1 MPARVRDKPRG
12 VPARCP
18 ASPLMPMNAPRGMP
32 LRNAPAPANAP
43 EPPPDRTHAACPFA
57 LQRPSLIL
65 SQSHVYAACPEQ
77 WPRGPSLP
85 TGTLRANA
93 FPVPRE
99 TRGKSPRR
107 EPTDHIQRRKPHQKP
122 RVERARGLSL
132 ARHPRSHQRTTLRAA
147 KETGIPQSVG
157 ASSQRRTR
165 PSLPTGTLRANA
177 FPVPRE
183 TRGKRPRREP
193 TDRVQRRKAHQK
205 PRVERARGLSLGPP
219 SPQPSTN
226 DSSRRKRNGHAPVCR
241 RIPPKANAP
250 VPPHRDPPHKRLPSP
265 AKRAEKSPRRGPSD
279 HIQRGKSHQ
288 KPRAERARGLSLGP
302 PSPQP
307 STNDSSRRKRNGH
320 PRGAGTSSQRQT
332 RPSLPT
338 GTLRANAS
346 RPPRNARQ
354 KAPERANRP
363 PPTRKVPPKAA
374 YRKSARPFP
383 WPAIPAAI
391 NKRLFAPQKKRAS
404 PGAQAHPPKGK
415 CACPSPPGP
424 SARTPPVP
432 REPRSKKAPWEP
444 TDRVQCRAAF
454 SLCSPRLSRNTAA
467 NRHVPWEERGL
478 FASTRAVSPAGR
490 F

>member
-1 MPARVRDKPRG
+1 MPGKSPHAHERPAWHAPAQRPCTGQRPGAAARPH
-12 VPARCP
+12 
-18 ASPLMPMNAPRGMP
+18 PRGMSF
-32 LRNAPAPANAP
+32 
-43 EPPPDRTHAACPFA
+43 CPSKA
-57 LQRPSLIL
+57 I
-65 SQSHVYAACPEQ
+65 SH
-77 WPRGPSLP
+77 
-85 TGTLRANA
+85 
-93 FPVPRE
+93 PVP
-99 TRGKSPRR
+99 
-107 EPTDHIQRRKPHQKP
+107 KP
-122 RVERARGLSL
+122 RLRGLSR
-132 ARHPRSHQRTTLRAA
+132 AMAPR
-147 KETGIPQSVG
+147 
-157 ASSQRRTR
+157 
-165 PSLPTGTLRANA
+165 
-177 FPVPRE
+177 PVPPHRDPPRE
-183 TRGKRPRREP
+183 RLSRPPRNAR
-193 TDRVQRRKAHQK
+193 QK
-205 PRVERARGLSLGPP
+205 PPEGANRPHPTQKAPSKAACRKSARPFLGPP

-226 DSSRRKRNGHAPVCR
+226 DSSRRKRNGHPPKRR
-241 RIPPKANAP
+241 RILPKTNAP